1 MPAMFSANKGLRP
14 EDQQPKKHCATAMD
28 LGDGNLSSLGGDE
41 DIAAAF
47 KNNDKTSANDDN
59 DLRVSSTTPKLPVVG
74 PMRG

>member
-1 MPAMFSANKGLRP
+1 
-14 EDQQPKKHCATAMD
+14 MD